1 MSRKGGLIA
10 VVPRAGYF
18 KPPRWGDR
26 AIGKR
31 QPTPPRKRPL
41 AGPPRGAVAISRGRD
56 GGKSTDVPRESKS
69 PGTCEV
75 PGDENFGKQ

>member
-1 MSRKGGLIA
+1 MSRGGAISI
-10 VVPRAGYF
+10 PRAGSF

-41 AGPPRGAVAISRGRD
+41 AGPLRGD
-56 GGKSTDVPRESKS
+56 KSKS
-69 PGTCEV
+69 PGSCEL
-75 PGDENFGKQ
+75 PSDEKVGKSTTTVSSSR